1 MQREGRRTL
10 FPWRAIDGNCINDAT
25 HAESINATRPKSL
38 FAHHDGRQRTCC
50 SCQWVTRAL
59 AAIAADIGRHRQT
72 MTALWCLM
80 SLTQWHERCI
90 LIIPWRTLRQTS
102 ADYDCTVVSDAG
114 KTCDVT

>member
-25 HAESINATRPKSL
+25 HAESVNATRPKSL

-72 MTALWCLM
+72 
-80 SLTQWHERCI
+80 
-90 LIIPWRTLRQTS
+90 S
-102 ADYDCTVVSDAG
+102 ADYDCTVVP
-114 KTCDVT
+114 DVTDTVA